1 MPAAQ
6 EATVKRFLLTLAAV
20 LLAGATAATLAL
32 APPQAP
38 GAVPASEPFLFIQ
51 LTDPQL
57 GAITSDADFI
67 QETANFEFAI
77 ATVNRLR
84 PAFVIVT
91 GDLVNK
97 VGDPAQLAEYQRIA
111 AKVDPAIPLYHLPGN
126 HDVGNTPTK
135 ETQAAYTKLFGP
147 DRYVIRRGGFVGIV
161 LNSNIIVAPKEVADE
176 VAAQE
181 QWLHKE
187 LDQARRSG
195 ARHIVIFQHHPW
207 FLKDPAEAD
216 SYFNIAT
223 EVRAKY
229 LDLLK
234 GAGVRAVIAGHLHYS
249 ALARDGDLEMI
260 TTGPI
265 SRPSGGD
272 KSGIRVFT
280 VTDSGITHQYYD
292 FGALPNRLKLPK

>member
-1 MPAAQ
+1 M
-6 EATVKRFLLTLAAV
+6 KRFLLTLTAV
-20 LLAGATAATLAL
+20 LFAGATAATLAQ

-38 GAVPASEPFLFIQ
+38 AAVPASEPFFFIQ

-57 GAITSDADFI
+57 GATTSDADFA
-67 QETANFEFAI
+67 QEAANLEFAV

-91 GDLVNK
+91 GDLINK
-97 VGDPAQLAEYQRIA
+97 IGDPAQLAEYQRLV
-111 AKVDPAIPLYHLPGN
+111 AKLDPAIPLYSVAGN

-135 ETQAAYTKLFGP
+135 ESLAAYVKLFGP
-147 DRYVIRRGGFVGIV
+147 DRYVIRRGGFAGIV
-161 LNSNIIVAPKEVADE
+161 LDSNIIAAPKEVPDE
-176 VAAQE
+176 LDLQE
-181 QWLHKE
+181 QWLHRE
-187 LDQARRSG
+187 LDQARRDG
-195 ARHIVIFQHHPW
+195 ARHIVVFQHHPW
-207 FLKDPAEAD
+207 FIKDPAEPD

-223 EVRAKY
+223 EVRVKY
-229 LDLLK
+229 LNLFK

-272 KSGIRVFT
+272 KSGLRVFT
-280 VTDSGITHQYYD
+280 VTDTGITHQYYD

>member
-1 MPAAQ
+1 M
-6 EATVKRFLLTLAAV
+6 KRFLLALTVVLVACATVAALAQ
-20 LLAGATAATLAL
+20 
-32 APPQAP
+32 APPQA
-38 GAVPASEPFLFIQ
+38 APAGPAAEPFFFIQ
-51 LTDPQL
+51 ISDPQL
-57 GAITSDADFI
+57 GATTSDADFA
-67 QETANFEFAI
+67 QEAADFEFAI

-84 PAFVIVT
+84 PAFLIVT

-97 VGDPAQLAEYQRIA
+97 VGDPAQLAEYQRVS
-111 AKVDPAIPLYHLPGN
+111 AKLDPAIPLYSVAGN

-135 ETQAAYTKLFGP
+135 ESLAAYIKLFGP
-147 DRYVIRRGGFVGIV
+147 DRYVVRRAGFVGIV
-161 LNSNIIVAPKEVADE
+161 LNSNIIAAPKDVPDE

-187 LDQARRSG
+187 LDQARRDG
-195 ARHIVIFQHHPW
+195 TRHIVVIQHHPW

-216 SYFNIAT
+216 SYFNIVT

-229 LDLLK
+229 LTLLK
-234 GAGVRAVIAGHLHYS
+234 GAGVRAVIAGHLHRN

-265 SRPSGGD
+265 SRPSGEE

-280 VTDSGITHQYYD
+280 VTGGGITHQYYD
-292 FGALPNRLKLPK
+292 FGALPNRVKMPQ